1 MQADEFFGP
10 GNDIK
15 PARLQPEHE
24 TSIENWRDAIRRG
37 QIAFL
42 PRATNGNLYWYG
54 FAPTMR
60 EQKELLT
67 LLDAWVGPTF
77 SDLPRSRGRLYP
89 QDPFDTALAATDVPP
104 LRFEVL
110 PRGSGAVPRR
120 GASSPA
126 RSLQAGVEASPL

>member
-1 MQADEFFGP
+1 MVADEFFGP

-24 TSIENWRDAIRRG
+24 TSIENWREAIRRK

-42 PRATNGNLYWYG
+42 PRATQGKLYWYG

-89 QDPFDTALAATDVPP
+89 QDPFDTALAAPDVPP
-104 LRFEVL
+104 V
-110 PRGSGAVPRR
+110 AV
-120 GASSPA
+120 
-126 RSLQAGVEASPL
+126 